1 MSASPD
7 GRAAAAIHRPL
18 KSRGTAM
25 NDSNNWLGGDGLRTL
40 SRFDQSALREG
51 HPPAH
56 VLLVDDDPTMQHMVV
71 SYLEE
76 HNMHVTS
83 ASGREDVT
91 TQFAVAQPGLVIL
104 DLRLGQEDGLDLLR
118 EIRSR
123 SDVPVIITT
132 GHRRDEI
139 DRVVGLELGADDY
152 VTKPFGLR
160 ELLARIRAVLRR
172 RDTGRVTPQRDS
184 ERGRCRFGG
193 WQLER
198 RARRLIDPDGAPVA
212 LTKGEYALLIAF
224 LDAPQRPL
232 TREHLLQATRIHEDV
247 FDRSIDVQ
255 VLRLRR
261 KLEADASMP
270 RMILTERGIGYV
282 FAVPVESL

>member
-1 MSASPD
+1 MTLNHGHEPSGGEASGSGRNGFEAFNASGQRVSTENSQPTCLVVEDDHIMRHLVMNYLGEHDIRAISASRLD
-7 GRAAAAIHRPL
+7 EVAG
-18 KSRGTAM
+18 
-25 NDSNNWLGGDGLRTL
+25 
-40 SRFDQSALREG
+40 
-51 HPPAH
+51 
-56 VLLVDDDPTMQHMVV
+56 LLVR
-71 SYLEE
+71 EE
-76 HNMHVTS
+76 PN
-83 ASGREDVT
+83 
-91 TQFAVAQPGLVIL
+91 LVIL
-104 DLRLGQEDGLDLLR
+104 DLRLGQQDGLDLLR

-152 VTKPFGLR
+152 ITKPFGLR
-160 ELLARIRAVLRR
+160 ELLARIRALLRR
-172 RDTGRVTPQRDS
+172 REAGQAAVQRDP

-193 WQLER
+193 WQLDR
-198 RARRLIDPDGAPVA
+198 RNRRLTDPNGIPVA

-232 TREHLLQATRIHEDV
+232 SREHLLQATRIHEDV

-261 KLEADASMP
+261 KLETDPNAP
-270 RMILTERGIGYV
+270 RVISTERGVGYV
-282 FAVPVESL
+282 FALPVEAL

>member
-1 MSASPD
+1 M
-7 GRAAAAIHRPL
+7 RH
-18 KSRGTAM
+18 
-25 NDSNNWLGGDGLRTL
+25 
-40 SRFDQSALREG
+40 
-51 HPPAH
+51 
-56 VLLVDDDPTMQHMVV
+56 LVTN
-71 SYLEE
+71 YLEE
-76 HNMHVTS
+76 HDIQAVP
-83 ASGREDVT
+83 ASGRDE
-91 TQFAVAQPGLVIL
+91 VAGLLAAREPDLVIL

-123 SDVPVIITT
+123 SDVPVIIIT

-152 VTKPFGLR
+152 ITKPFGLR

-172 RDTGRVTPQRDS
+172 REAGQIAARRAP
-184 ERGRCRFGG
+184 ERGRYRFGA
-193 WQLER
+193 WQFDR
-198 RARRLIDPDGAPVA
+198 RTRRLTNSSGAPVA

-232 TREHLLQATRIHEDV
+232 SREHLLQATRVHEDV

-261 KLEADASMP
+261 KLETDTSSP
-270 RMILTERGIGYV
+270 QFILTERGVGYV
-282 FAVPVESL
+282 FAVPVERL